1 MNTHKILDSEIRDLK
16 IASLPKRPTAP
27 VAYGGRGYTA
37 QEMKAAFDKLPLLLV
52 DRFNSLLTDIE
63 ATGEEGISGS
73 IKTGLATGHTLA
85 DLFSDITN
93 GNLSS
98 YLTVGDKALIERILS
113 LEEELAE
120 IKAKLQS

>member
-1 MNTHKILDSEIRDLK
+1 MILRIFPT
-16 IASLPKRPTAP
+16 LPKRPTAP

-85 DLFSDITN
+85 DLFCDITN

-120 IKAKLQS
+120 IKAMLKS